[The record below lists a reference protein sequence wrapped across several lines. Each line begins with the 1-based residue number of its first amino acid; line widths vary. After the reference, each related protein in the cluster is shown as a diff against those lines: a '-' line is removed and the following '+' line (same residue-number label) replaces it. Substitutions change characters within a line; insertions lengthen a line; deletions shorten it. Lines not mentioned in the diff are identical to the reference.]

1 VISVVIPISN
11 QSMRLK
17 KSLQHLLAQQDANF
31 EIILIDD
38 ASTDDSLQL
47 ARSILDGRPGT
58 QILSHK
64 KSLGLWHTRREG
76 ISLAR
81 GSMLLFLDPRE
92 WLEPGTLKRLS
103 DTMLSF
109 NVDMVQM
116 KRQRY
121 VHNVPLKI
129 NDHPEAQYWQ
139 VYSDDEYRRLT
150 RFVGVGSCITPFCGD
165 KLYRT
170 DLLREAADIDFNGRW
185 GEAQVLNINYL
196 RLARSLILTDFAGIN
211 ADWVHNYFT
220 FQFSRLD
227 DYKRLH
233 TLKSCLCADRESVD
247 RELLDCLHHHIH
259 ELLGELAWTPEA
271 VSYFMGRELENPL
284 WRQAGL
290 TENIDELIA
299 GAHTSLR
306 RRRLKAILKRLVR

>member
-1 VISVVIPISN
+1 MISVVIPISN

-116 KRQRY
+116 KRQR
-121 VHNVPLKI
+121 
-129 NDHPEAQYWQ
+129 
-139 VYSDDEYRRLT
+139 
-150 RFVGVGSCITPFCGD
+150 
-165 KLYRT
+165 
-170 DLLREAADIDFNGRW
+170 
-185 GEAQVLNINYL
+185 
-196 RLARSLILTDFAGIN
+196 
-211 ADWVHNYFT
+211 
-220 FQFSRLD
+220 
-227 DYKRLH
+227 
-233 TLKSCLCADRESVD
+233 
-247 RELLDCLHHHIH
+247 
-259 ELLGELAWTPEA
+259 
-271 VSYFMGRELENPL
+271 
-284 WRQAGL
+284 
-290 TENIDELIA
+290 
-299 GAHTSLR
+299 
-306 RRRLKAILKRLVR
+306 